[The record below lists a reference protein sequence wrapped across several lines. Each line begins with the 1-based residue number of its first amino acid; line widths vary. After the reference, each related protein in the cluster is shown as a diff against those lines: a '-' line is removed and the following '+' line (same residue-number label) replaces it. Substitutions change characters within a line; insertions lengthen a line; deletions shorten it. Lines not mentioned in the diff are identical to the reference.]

1 MSNTYRDID
10 VVNNDLHD
18 LQEIP
23 LNEDNSNSNSN
34 SNNSNNSTAIHDIPI
49 IPKQNLTF
57 HQQYKDYDGGD
68 GNDSDGGDGGDKNDS
83 GGDNRSVGSDSNNS
97 SKDNS
102 NSNYIYDIIHIFD
115 DLYSYGRVFIE
126 NNYINLS
133 DNDDF
138 TLVYPNIYIGNYST
152 STNLEL
158 LKNLKISNIISVIPS
173 FNPPFPEQFNY
184 LHIEAYDD
192 ELQNMTQHFER
203 TNEYI
208 KKCLNEGG
216 RILLHCMA
224 GRSRSI
230 TVLIAFIISI
240 LKGEFN
246 QSIIKFDNYNSNY
259 NSNSG
264 SAGSVDYDVYNTIE
278 YKKMI
283 EGKKSQRQKYV
294 DSASS
299 GGGSSGGSSGGDINN
314 NYNNIDYENIS
325 RTEQEKPK
333 LTKKELNFVLYKKQ
347 KMIDDI
353 SDIISKYN
361 ILKKEINKFKDD
373 LLLEDEESE
382 KIVNKMKRN
391 FSSKILND
399 IIIYIKSHRKN
410 ARPNSHFINQLGDLL
425 F

>member
-10 VVNNDLHD
+10 IVNNDLHD

-23 LNEDNSNSNSN
+23 LNEDNSNS
-34 SNNSNNSTAIHDIPI
+34 STEIDDIPI
-49 IPKQNLTF
+49 VHTPNLEF
-57 HQQYKDYDGGD
+57 NQQYKDYDGSD
-68 GNDSDGGDGGDKNDS
+68 GNDGSDGEDDS
-83 GGDNRSVGSDSNNS
+83 RSVGSDSSKDS

-152 STNLEL
+152 TTNLEL
-158 LKNLKISNIISVIPS
+158 LKNLKITNIISVIPS

-192 ELQNMTQHFER
+192 EFQNMTQHFEN

-240 LKGEFN
+240 IKGEFN
-246 QSIIKFDNYNSNY
+246 QSIIKFDIY
-259 NSNSG
+259 NSNSDG
-264 SAGSVDYDVYNTIE
+264 SSSSASVDYDIYNTIE

-283 EGKKSQRQKYV
+283 EGKKSQRQQYV
-294 DSASS
+294 DSASRN
-299 GGGSSGGSSGGDINN
+299 GN
-314 NYNNIDYENIS
+314 NYNNIDSENIS

-353 SDIISKYN
+353 SDILSKYT
-361 ILKKEINKFKDD
+361 ILKKEINAFKEE

-391 FSSKILND
+391 FSSKILNE

>member
-23 LNEDNSNSNSN
+23 LNEDNSNSI
-34 SNNSNNSTAIHDIPI
+34 TAIDEIPI
-49 IPKQNLTF
+49 KHKPNLEF
-57 HQQYKDYDGGD
+57 NQQYKDYDGGD
-68 GNDSDGGDGGDKNDS
+68 GNDSDGGDGGDGNDS

-138 TLVYPNIYIGNYST
+138 TLVYPNLYIGNYST

-240 LKGEFN
+240 IKGEFN
-246 QSIIKFDNYNSNY
+246 QSIIKFDNYNSDG
-259 NSNSG
+259 SG
-264 SAGSVDYDVYNTIE
+264 DGSGGFDYDIYNTIE

-283 EGKKSQRQKYV
+283 EGKKFQRQQYV
-294 DSASS
+294 DSDSNNN
-299 GGGSSGGSSGGDINN
+299 GGSRNGN
-314 NYNNIDYENIS
+314 NYNNIDSENIS

-353 SDIISKYN
+353 SDILSKYT
-361 ILKKEINKFKDD
+361 ILKKEINAFKEE

-391 FSSKILND
+391 FSSKILNE